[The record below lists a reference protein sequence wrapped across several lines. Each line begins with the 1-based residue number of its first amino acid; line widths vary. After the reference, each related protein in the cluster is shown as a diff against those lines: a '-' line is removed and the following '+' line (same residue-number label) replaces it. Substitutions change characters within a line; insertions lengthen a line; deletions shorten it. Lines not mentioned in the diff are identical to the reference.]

1 MEPATGDPTGG
12 RRPGSLSPVVWSEGM
27 HLAQH
32 HFQAQSRYFEELT
45 SFAVASLHFR
55 PWGLVGVE
63 LDDEALAN
71 GTVVLR
77 HARGVMP
84 DGMPFL
90 FPDEPPPEPLAVAPL
105 FSPTRTS
112 QRLLLGIPPYRADR
126 GNLRGGGNGPPDP
139 RFAADRQDVSDDVTG
154 GEPQPVPVARK
165 NFRLLLEDDEQAEG
179 LVTLPLARVER
190 DGSGT
195 FVYSPGFIPPCLR
208 IAASPRLLQMLRRL
222 VERLERK
229 AATLR
234 TERAGRSSPEA
245 AGGDL
250 VRFWLA
256 HAVHSGLAPLRHH
269 LRTGSAHPEEL
280 YGEMV
285 RLAGALCTF
294 AMDAD
299 PGDLP
304 AYEHEELERTFGAL
318 EAEIG
323 AHLEVVIPDQSLR
336 IPLES
341 REPFSLAALE
351 DPRSLQ
357 RGARWFLGIRSDR
370 ARSELL
376 RDVPRLV
383 KVCSGD
389 GIRKLVDRG
398 LEGLPMRH
406 VPSPPSSLAPRI
418 GTEYFLLHATGPC
431 WKLIERSRSV
441 GIYLPGALGDAEV
454 DLTAVLEEPG
464 P

>member
-1 MEPATGDPTGG
+1 M
-12 RRPGSLSPVVWSEGM
+12 
-27 HLAQH
+27 
-32 HFQAQSRYFEELT
+32 
-45 SFAVASLHFR
+45 
-55 PWGLVGVE
+55 
-63 LDDEALAN
+63 
-71 GTVVLR
+71 
-77 HARGVMP
+77 
-84 DGMPFL
+84 
-90 FPDEPPPEPLAVAPL
+90 
-105 FSPTRTS
+105 
-112 QRLLLGIPPYRADR
+112 LG
-126 GNLRGGGNGPPDP
+126 
-139 RFAADRQDVSDDVTG
+139 
-154 GEPQPVPVARK
+154 
-165 NFRLLLEDDEQAEG
+165 
-179 LVTLPLARVER
+179 
-190 DGSGT
+190 
-195 FVYSPGFIPPCLR
+195 
-208 IAASPRLLQMLRRL
+208 RL
-222 VERLERK
+222 VERLEQK

-280 YGEMV
+280 YGELV

-304 AYEHEELERTFGAL
+304 AYDHENLERTFSAL
-318 EAEIG
+318 EGGIG
-323 AHLEVVIPDQSLR
+323 THLDVVIPEQSLR
-336 IPLES
+336 VPLES
-341 REPFSLAALE
+341 REPFFSLADLQ

-357 RGARWFLGIRSDR
+357 RGARWFLGVRSEQ

-406 VPSPPSSLAPRI
+406 LPSPPPSLAPRI
-418 GTEYFLLHATGPC
+418 GTEYFLLHPTGPC

-441 GIYLPGALGDAEV
+441 GIYVPGALGDAEV
-454 DLTAVLEEPG
+454 DLTVVLETAG
-464 P
+464 D